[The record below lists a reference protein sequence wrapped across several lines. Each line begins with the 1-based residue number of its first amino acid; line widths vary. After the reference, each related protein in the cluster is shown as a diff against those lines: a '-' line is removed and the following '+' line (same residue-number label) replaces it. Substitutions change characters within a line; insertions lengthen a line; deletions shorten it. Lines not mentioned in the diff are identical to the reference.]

1 MTFEELYQERIK
13 AYLSDITKCNI
24 LVSWISDISEEIDTN
39 TIRIV
44 LNKLPSINY
53 KTSTIYSI
61 QLIAICD
68 TSIQDECFRILELYQ
83 ADNFNKKF
91 YLDSNL
97 CFESYYSPSS
107 DNSFINLGTNTGI
120 EISMQG
126 TIVVSRSSNE
136 IVSVKIDNEEIDTL
150 SIKEVCSS
158 SVLSQPT
165 INSEDTL
172 SISDSRTYELMLTL
186 PFTNN
191 LFCQRVRGYMY
202 GLISLNHTFDV
213 ALVYSDGF
221 SISFQMIIGGVE
233 KDSNNSQVS
242 GVVVTLRR
250 YS

>member
-1 MTFEELYQERIK
+1 MTFEELYQNKIK
-13 AYLSDITKCNI
+13 DYLSNITEKKI
-24 LVSWISDISEEIDTN
+24 VVSWISDISEEIDSD

-53 KTSTIYSI
+53 ETSTIYSI

-91 YLDSNL
+91 YLDNNL

-107 DNSFINLGTNTGI
+107 DNNFINLGTNTGI

-126 TIVVSRSSNE
+126 TIVVSKSSSE
-136 IVSVKIDNEEIDTL
+136 IIKVSIDKEEIHTIA
-150 SIKEVCSS
+150 IKEITSA

-186 PFTNN
+186 PFTNS

-202 GLISLNHTFDV
+202 GLISLNHPFEV
-213 ALVYSDGF
+213 ALEYSDGF
-221 SISFQMIIGGVE
+221 KIAFQMIINGVE

-242 GVVVTLRR
+242 GLIVTLRR
-250 YS
+250 YA

>member
-107 DNSFINLGTNTGI
+107 DNNFINLGTGCLYFLQTD
-120 EISMQG
+120 S
-126 TIVVSRSSNE
+126 
-136 IVSVKIDNEEIDTL
+136 IDNEEIDTIA
-150 SIKEVCSS
+150 IKEVCSS

-221 SISFQMIIGGVE
+221 SVSFQMIISGVE

-242 GVVVTLRR
+242 GLVVTLRR